1 MDNRIFDGLPILGSD
16 AARLGLSP
24 KGLRQLLHDH
34 RLRRIFRGVYVDAA
48 VADTRTLRSRAL
60 HLVMPPHG
68 VLYGCSAAW
77 ALGVDAFPPAQRF
90 NFTPTCV
97 VPHGTT
103 RCTSAYVCCLEGY
116 LPREEIM
123 TTDGLRL
130 TVPVRTTVDM
140 LRRLR
145 RPYALSA
152 ADVMAHAE
160 LVSVSELMAYIVRLK
175 RFPGI
180 VQARELVVLVE
191 PRAESSGESWERLRI
206 IDAGFPRPEPQYV
219 VRDHRGRKLARL
231 DHAYPHIRV
240 AAEYDGAEYHSHHE
254 DASYDEERRAYLRKV
269 LGWHFVVA
277 GKKDI
282 LGKDDSFEVELG
294 QLLGL
299 VPLLPRQW

>member
-16 AARLGLSP
+16 AGRLGLSP

-48 VADTRTLRSRAL
+48 VLDTRTLRSRAL

-97 VPHGTT
+97 V
-103 RCTSAYVCCLEGY
+103 
-116 LPREEIM
+116 
-123 TTDGLRL
+123 
-130 TVPVRTTVDM
+130 
-140 LRRLR
+140 
-145 RPYALSA
+145 
-152 ADVMAHAE
+152 
-160 LVSVSELMAYIVRLK
+160 
-175 RFPGI
+175 
-180 VQARELVVLVE
+180 
-191 PRAESSGESWERLRI
+191 
-206 IDAGFPRPEPQYV
+206 QYV